1 MPDHPVGLLN
11 CSPAA
16 PPLAC
21 TELDRHDKPC
31 AIQATPAKTLGT
43 FAVHR
48 QVPSLLSCCDLLWHV
63 IEIDAHGLSVQVGK
77 SLLIKCLIKH
87 YTRQSLSEVRG
98 PITIVAGKQRRLTFV
113 ECPQVRRSTLIAF
126 RAVRSS

>member
-1 MPDHPVGLLN
+1 MH
-11 CSPAA
+11 
-16 PPLAC
+16 
-21 TELDRHDKPC
+21 K
-31 AIQATPAKTLGT
+31 
-43 FAVHR
+43 
-48 QVPSLLSCCDLLWHV
+48 QVPSLLSCRDLPWHV

-113 ECPQVRRSTLIAF
+113 ECPQVRHSSPIGF
-126 RAVRSS
+126 RAVRAPDLRRSLRCSRL